1 MKHIRN
7 TLFILCA
14 CGTIACSNDDKHL
27 GFELDENRI
36 AVDADGGTRTVRISS
51 GDEWIATTDAPWI
64 TVSPANGRG
73 SVDCRLLIDSALL
86 ETPRQGIVRIQNQR
100 TWENREIT
108 VEQQGY
114 DYAIALAEPEV
125 AIENYATLENRYFDV
140 KVKTNVDFDV
150 AIPDEVG
157 WLRYDTYK
165 VGFDRGIR
173 PREVTVRFQWNISS
187 VPFERIAEVEF
198 RPKEEKSLVRQDKL
212 RVVQDAAAAIK
223 ENTREGDSVALL
235 GIQRSLNIWNTH
247 WNSSESMANWEN
259 VVLWEE
265 GMEGCTP
272 EKAGRVKSV
281 NFYFF
286 NTKESLPFEVQYLTA
301 AEELTF
307 FSNSNTFLYSLDTGD
322 AITKLTQLRRLTIS
336 AYGLTSLHEDF
347 ANLSNLEYLD
357 LRSNNFQSIPKVLT
371 PENFPKLRALELS
384 SNQRSLIY
392 DLSNSVQSD
401 IGGLID
407 EADFP
412 VDLLKW
418 SALDTLSL
426 SVNYLQGSLPSFGT
440 AEHPENGWTEFYT
453 QEDIDNSFDAEK
465 GCDTLPAKIL
475 GMPKVLPHA
484 LRFAVNLNRLTGT
497 LPDWVLYHPALDW
510 WIPYI
515 LVFNQEGRD
524 VDGNAAGFDNEPANL
539 NYYYDFYPTKSRPT
553 DEEEE

>member
-7 TLFILCA
+7 TVFILCA

-73 SVDCRLLIDSALL
+73 SVDCRLMIDSALL
-86 ETPRQGIVRIQNQR
+86 ETPRQGIVRIQNQQ

-125 AIENYATLENRYFDV
+125 SIENYAVLEKRYFDV

-150 AIPDEVG
+150 AIPDDAG
-157 WLRYDTYK
+157 WLRHETYK
-165 VGFDRGIR
+165 VAFDRGIR
-173 PREVTVRFQWNISS
+173 PREVTVRFRWNISS
-187 VPFERIAEVEF
+187 VPFERIADVEF
-198 RPKEEKSLVRQDKL
+198 RPKGDKTL
-212 RVVQDAAAAIK
+212 ARHDRLHVVQDAAAAIK
-223 ENTREGDSVALL
+223 ENSREGDSVALL
-235 GIQRSLNIWNTH
+235 GIQRALDLWNYKWET
-247 WNSSESMANWEN
+247 SESMANWEN

-265 GMEGCTP
+265 EMEGCTP
-272 EKAGRVKSV
+272 EKVGRVKSV
-281 NFYFF
+281 DFSFF
-286 NTKESLPFEVQYLTA
+286 TTKESLPFEVQYLTA

-307 FSNSNTFLYSLDTGD
+307 FSNTNTFRFNLDTGE

-336 AYGLTSLHEDF
+336 AYGLTTLHEDF
-347 ANLSNLEYLD
+347 ANLRNLEYLD

-371 PENFPKLRALELS
+371 PENFPKLHALQLS
-384 SNQRSLIY
+384 ANQRSLIY
-392 DLSNSVQSD
+392 DLSNSVRND

-407 EADFP
+407 EPEFP
-412 VDLLKW
+412 IGFLKW
-418 SALDTLSL
+418 SNLDTLNL
-426 SVNYLQGSLPSFGT
+426 SVNYLQGQLPSFGT

-453 QEDIDNSFDAEK
+453 QEDIANSYDAEK
-465 GCDTLPAKIL
+465 GCDTLPAAML
-475 GMPKVLPHA
+475 GKPKVLPKA
-484 LRFAVNLNRLTGT
+484 MRFSINLNRLTGS
-497 LPDWVLYHPALDW
+497 LPEWLLYHPALDW

-524 VDGNAAGFDNEPANL
+524 VDGKAAGFDNEPVNL
-539 NYYYDFYPTKSRPT
+539 NYYYDFYPTKSKPT